1 MARLVKIIVIGALT
15 VFGFGQYI
23 SWSNKDMT
31 ELTEVR
37 RTVLKQVQPVLLRYK
52 ADTGRF
58 PAKLEM
64 LVPQYLPEVPDV
76 LRNIETEVV
85 KQIRYEPTET
95 TALFIYHVIRG
106 PDSTEIFDVVTGSFE
121 QNP

>member
-23 SWSNKDMT
+23 SWSNKDLT
-31 ELTEVR
+31 ELTEAR
-37 RTVLKQVQPVLLRYK
+37 RTVLKQVQPALLRYK
-52 ADTGRF
+52 ADTGQF

-121 QNP
+121 LNP

>member
-23 SWSNKDMT
+23 SWSNKDLT
-31 ELTEVR
+31 ELTEAR

-52 ADTGRF
+52 ADTGKF

-64 LVPQYLPEVPDV
+64 LVPQYLPEVPGV

-106 PDSTEIFDVVTGSFE
+106 PDSTEIFDVVTGLFE

>member
-23 SWSNKDMT
+23 SWSNKDLT
-31 ELTEVR
+31 ELTEAR

-52 ADTGRF
+52 ADTGKF

-64 LVPQYLPEVPDV
+64 LVPQYLPEVPGV